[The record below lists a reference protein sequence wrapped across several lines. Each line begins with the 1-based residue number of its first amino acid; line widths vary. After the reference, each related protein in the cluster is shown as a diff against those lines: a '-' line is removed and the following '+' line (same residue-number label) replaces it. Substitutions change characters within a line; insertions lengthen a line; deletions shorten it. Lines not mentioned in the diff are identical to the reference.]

1 MHIGDVFEDSA
12 RQDWAD
18 VWGTPRTEGT
28 VLTAGDDSELSWAG
42 LKKKNLMNF
51 HYLEEHLKA
60 QLKKKKKKC
69 KWSSSWTGCK
79 HQLGEINRATRK
91 WNLEIGF

>member
-1 MHIGDVFEDSA
+1 MHIGDVFEDS

-28 VLTAGDDSELSWAG
+28 VLTAGDDSELSWAE
-42 LKKKNLMNF
+42 KKNLMNF

-60 QLKKKKKKC
+60 QLKKKKK
-69 KWSSSWTGCK
+69 SV
-79 HQLGEINRATRK
+79 NDPA
-91 WNLEIGF
+91 LEQDANTNWGK